1 MIYAGLLL
9 FFVMEYVRP
18 ADSLLPF
25 LAPLRLN
32 TIVPLGIF
40 ALTLLSQGKVSNGD
54 VASERATRIF
64 GAWLVWMTVSV
75 VFAGRKDAAMTV
87 LSAAF
92 GYLLIYWVIAKGIT
106 DLRRLKGVFAVLAFV
121 HLLLAALTPEMF
133 IDADERHYIA
143 SGTFLADGND
153 YALSVNVALP
163 LCLFLW
169 GDATSKLR
177 KALSGAAVLA
187 LILCIVATKSRGGT
201 IGLAAVGLYYWTKS
215 DKKLKTAMF
224 GCAAVLMILVVAP
237 PSYFARMDSVAN
249 TQEGSA
255 QGRIQA
261 WNAATTMAITT
272 GGLGVGA
279 GNFSANWGKT
289 AHSIYFLALGE
300 LGLIGVGLLITIIA
314 SNLMENRRLSIELR
328 KRHPVDGAREIRLL
342 ASTSAAMIA
351 FATGG
356 AFLSAIY
363 YPHMYVL
370 GGMLCSARRLA
381 RERLE
386 TAAGAAPPAAAP
398 AVVSRRWSP
407 PPRKVSSSR
416 IA

>member
-1 MIYAGLLL
+1 MIYAGLIL

-18 ADSLLPF
+18 ADGLLPF
-25 LAPLRLN
+25 LAPLKLN
-32 TIVPLGIF
+32 TVVPLTIF
-40 ALTLLSQGKVSNGD
+40 AATLLASGKVGNGD
-54 VASERATRIF
+54 VFRERTSRLFAL
-64 GAWLVWMTVSV
+64 WLGLIALSV
-75 VFAGRKDAAMTV
+75 LTAGRRDAATTA
-87 LSAAF
+87 LSATF
-92 GYLLIYWVIAKGIT
+92 GYLLVYWVIAKQIT
-106 DLRRLKGVFAVLAFV
+106 EMRRLKGVFTILILV

-133 IDADERHYIA
+133 TDAEGRHYLA

-153 YALSVNVALP
+153 FALSVNVALP

-169 GDATSKLR
+169 YDASSKAR
-177 KALSGAAVLA
+177 KVLSGAAVLA

-201 IGLAAVGLYYWTKS
+201 IGLAAVGFYYWTKS
-215 DKKLKTAMF
+215 DKKLKTGMF
-224 GCAAVLMILVVAP
+224 AFAAVLMILVVAP

-261 WNAATTMAITT
+261 WNASTTMAITT

-289 AHSIYFLALGE
+289 AHSIYFLTLGE
-300 LGLIGVGLLITIIA
+300 LGLPGVTLLLLIIG
-314 SNLMENRRLSIELR
+314 SNLVENRRLTIEIR
-328 KRHPVDGAREIRLL
+328 NRHPVEGAREIRLL

-351 FATGG
+351 FAAGG

-363 YPHMYVL
+363 YPHMYVI
-370 GGMLCSARRLA
+370 GGMLVSARRLA
-381 RERLE
+381 RERLASAE
-386 TAAGAAPPAAAP
+386 GVAPVAAP
-398 AVVSRRWSP
+398 AVVRRWAP
-407 PPRKVSSSR
+407 PARKVSSSR